1 MVAVDASTGV
11 MNALLCKL
19 SKLLED
25 EYSRL
30 KGVRRQITFLRD
42 ELSSMNAV
50 LETLADAEQLDPLKR
65 EWRDKVRELSYDI
78 EDCIDDFVDRG
89 EELRTGLKGFFS
101 KLRKLKARRE
111 IAGEIEQ
118 LKIRTIEASER
129 RRRYDF
135 LEPAQ
140 SSRFFCVDPRLPA
153 LYEDAARLVGIDGPK
168 EHILGWFCKE
178 KEHDDLR
185 VLPIVGS
192 GGLGKT
198 TLANQVYCQLKGQF
212 QCTAFVSVSR
222 NPNMQ
227 KILRQMLTEF
237 GISGGA
243 LDEERQLI
251 DRIRDHLKDKR

>member
-140 SSRFFCVDPRLPA
+140 SSGASSASTLGCRRCTRMRLGLWASMAPRSISLAGSARRRSMMTSGCCRLWVPEA
-153 LYEDAARLVGIDGPK
+153 LARPLLQTK
-168 EHILGWFCKE
+168 
-178 KEHDDLR
+178 
-185 VLPIVGS
+185 
-192 GGLGKT
+192 
-198 TLANQVYCQLKGQF
+198 
-212 QCTAFVSVSR
+212 CTVS
-222 NPNMQ
+222 
-227 KILRQMLTEF
+227 
-237 GISGGA
+237 
-243 LDEERQLI
+243 
-251 DRIRDHLKDKR
+251 